1 MNFVE
6 YIKTIPDYIGSDG
19 RTETEII
26 KAEKALGISFAKD
39 YREYLSEIGLAC
51 FDGHELTGLSK
62 LSREDV
68 VSVTMEQQELLGD
81 FVSRWYVIEE
91 ANIDG
96 IVIWQD
102 SDGIVYQTVPN
113 IKSKKIASSLLEYIG
128 R

>member
-6 YIKTIPDYIGSDG
+6 YIKAIPDYIGSDG
-19 RTETEII
+19 RTEAEII
-26 KAEKALGISFAKD
+26 KAEKALGILFAKD

-62 LSREDV
+62 SSREDV
-68 VSVTMEQQELLGD
+68 VSVTMEQREQLGD
-81 FVSRWYVIEE
+81 LASRWYVVEE

-102 SDGIVYQTVPN
+102 SDGTVFQTAPN
-113 IKSKKIASSLLEYIG
+113 IKSKKIANSIIEYLE